1 MNILDICCNLVVLD
15 EELDIFRFAHLS
27 VREYL
32 ETRSDYA
39 PNEGHALA
47 VERCLLTYL
56 HKQSEARVAAIANQ
70 YTIFQKYSIMYWPA
84 HYQYIDGGKG
94 GTGPRQMLGRF
105 LCQEDRT
112 SSSFSPWTHDAKST
126 LRSIARSEPLRD
138 KLQAVS
144 SPAVAP
150 IFTACAFALS
160 DILAEPIVVQLIDWD
175 EKNDDGKT
183 GLHLAAQYGYADFIK
198 VLIKN
203 GANVMVGDANANTA
217 LHLAVQYDIESVVC
231 SLLGNGAKV
240 DCFDRKGWTPL
251 HRAAEKGL
259 HAITGHLLGATENIM
274 CATTCDSGWTALHI
288 AARYG
293 HEVIVKDIAHIIL
306 QQGGNFA
313 MEDNYGYTPFQH
325 AKRGAHHSAA
335 NYLLETL
342 KRTQAVPTELP
353 EVSVKVPEDP
363 PDGTSI

>member
-1 MNILDICCNLVVLD
+1 
-15 EELDIFRFAHLS
+15 
-27 VREYL
+27 
-32 ETRSDYA
+32 
-39 PNEGHALA
+39 
-47 VERCLLTYL
+47 
-56 HKQSEARVAAIANQ
+56 
-70 YTIFQKYSIMYWPA
+70 
-84 HYQYIDGGKG
+84 
-94 GTGPRQMLGRF
+94 
-105 LCQEDRT
+105 
-112 SSSFSPWTHDAKST
+112 
-126 LRSIARSEPLRD
+126 
-138 KLQAVS
+138 
-144 SPAVAP
+144 
-150 IFTACAFALS
+150 LS